1 MSWFSSKKSSDA
13 GGNTQ
18 PEKEFRPLFTFV
30 GTKEQ
35 GDKAPVE
42 TYRNELGKAYN
53 DFSNGAPS
61 QDSLKDA
68 AQQMAND
75 KDPLKIRAHETK
87 INDLLKPF
95 ADTPSGQDVASLLQ
109 KPLGNLRELL
119 GQGQKEQLIKMWAEQ
134 ILPAAKEIEQ
144 GYPFQDGATEA
155 DMTKLTAFLNP
166 TDGKFSKFYDDRLK
180 RYFEESNGQL
190 KLKDTAEV
198 KFSDEFITY
207 LNNAMNLRK
216 ALFGTSPTPKFE
228 YEFSLHPVQGSLDRD
243 NDRRS
248 KGDVRRDRLDQGHI
262 PC

>member
-1 MSWFSSKKSSDA
+1 MCAWIMSLFSSKKSSDA

-95 ADTPSGQDVASLLQ
+95 ADTPSGQDVGSLLQ

-155 DMTKLTAFLNP
+155 AAVP
-166 TDGKFSKFYDDRLK
+166 
-180 RYFEESNGQL
+180 
-190 KLKDTAEV
+190 
-198 KFSDEFITY
+198 
-207 LNNAMNLRK
+207 
-216 ALFGTSPTPKFE
+216 
-228 YEFSLHPVQGSLDRD
+228 
-243 NDRRS
+243 
-248 KGDVRRDRLDQGHI
+248 
-262 PC
+262 